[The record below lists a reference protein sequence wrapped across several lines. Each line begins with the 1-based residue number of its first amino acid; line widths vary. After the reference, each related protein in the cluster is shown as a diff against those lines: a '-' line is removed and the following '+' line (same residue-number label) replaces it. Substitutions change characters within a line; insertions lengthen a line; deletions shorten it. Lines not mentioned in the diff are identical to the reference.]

1 MVAPNSHHQF
11 LEKNHEFTEDNN
23 SPERHRSGGVQAA
36 FRLRSDVVQKNVQA
50 SPTQINISRHS
61 FISGHMDRLKK
72 VAPPEPS

>member
-11 LEKNHEFTEDNN
+11 LGKNHEFIGNNN

-50 SPTQINISRHS
+50 GSTQININRPS
-61 FISGHMDRLKK
+61 FISGQMDRLKK
-72 VAPPEPS
+72 VASPEPS